1 MTTWALVPACVLAA
15 YLLGSIPWP
24 YLVVRALRGIDIRS
38 VGDGNMGTQN
48 VWEAVGLG
56 AALMVFLG
64 DMAKGAVAVLLPG
77 LIGAPVATAALA
89 GPVAVAGHIW
99 PVFLRFR
106 GGGGAATALG
116 VLWALLPREMALLF
130 AVGALALWRSRGD
143 TRVFNLIVLPAVVP
157 LALAFREP
165 LGQWVPAVATAVA
178 VAARH
183 VQMSGLRLRRE

>member
-89 GPVAVAGHIW
+89 GPAAVAGHIW

-106 GGGGAATALG
+106 GGGGAAAALG
-116 VLWALLPREMALLF
+116 GLWA
-130 AVGALALWRSRGD
+130 
-143 TRVFNLIVLPAVVP
+143 
-157 LALAFREP
+157 
-165 LGQWVPAVATAVA
+165 
-178 VAARH
+178 
-183 VQMSGLRLRRE
+183 

>member
-1 MTTWALVPACVLAA
+1 MTAWLLVLTCVLAA

-48 VWEAVGLG
+48 VWQAVGPA
-56 AALMVFLG
+56 AALVVLLG

-89 GPVAVAGHIW
+89 GPAAVAGHIW

-130 AVGALALWRSRGD
+130 AVGALGLWRSRGD
-143 TRVFNLIVLPAVVP
+143 TRVFNLIVLAAVLP

-165 LGQWVPAVATAVA
+165 LGQWVPALATAVA
-178 VAARH
+178 VGARH
-183 VQMSGLRLRRE
+183 VQLSGLRLRRE

>member
-1 MTTWALVPACVLAA
+1 MTTWALMFLSVGAA
-15 YLLGSIPWP
+15 YFLGSIPWP
-24 YLVVRALRGIDIRS
+24 YVVVRVLRGIDIRS

-48 VWEAVGLG
+48 VWQAVGPA
-56 AALMVFLG
+56 AALVVLLG
-64 DMAKGAVAVLLPG
+64 DMAKGAAAVLLPG

-143 TRVFNLIVLPAVVP
+143 TRVFNLIVLAAVVP

-178 VAARH
+178 VGARH
-183 VQMSGLRLRRE
+183 VQLSGLRLRRE